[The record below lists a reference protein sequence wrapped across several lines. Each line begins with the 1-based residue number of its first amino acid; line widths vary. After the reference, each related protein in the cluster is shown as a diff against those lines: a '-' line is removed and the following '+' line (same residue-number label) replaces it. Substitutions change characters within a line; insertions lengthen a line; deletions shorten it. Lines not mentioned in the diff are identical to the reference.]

1 MAATKWAD
9 VAQRAGQ
16 QLAAAVRE
24 HPAVESLWVS
34 EDDEGIELWLVTAPT
49 EPAVTSRLHAA
60 GGPLYDQFP
69 EAYVRF
75 YVMNRRNFPA
85 VDLDARLT
93 ERGQLIERFHS
104 AG

>member
-49 EPAVTSRLHAA
+49 EPAVTRRLHTNE
-60 GGPLYDQFP
+60 GLLTRQFP
-69 EAYVRF
+69 EAYVRL
-75 YVMNRRNFPA
+75 YIMNRRNYPN
-85 VDLDARLT
+85 VNLDDRLT
-93 ERGQLIERFHS
+93 ERAQLIER
-104 AG
+104 